1 MARCLVSI
9 LVWLSLATWFTAVV
23 SAGVSAMGIFATLP
37 GLEPILPTYSMLS
50 PEAQGR
56 IAAGLVT
63 EPIFTATDLVQ
74 CAASIALVAG
84 VILHWLLS
92 RRVHRRIARW
102 TWTLAIAV
110 ATCTLWGRVL
120 FLMPEMNQQL
130 HDYRQAA
137 SSGNMDVA
145 DTARLA
151 FESMHP
157 TASMLM
163 EATAACLLLALLV
176 GAAAAGL
183 ESIKGGE
190 PS

>member
-1 MARCLVSI
+1 MARCLASI
-9 LVWLSLATWFTAVV
+9 LVWLSLAIWFAAVV

-37 GLEPILPTYSMLS
+37 GLEPVLPAYSMLS

-74 CAASIALVAG
+74 CLSSIALVAG
-84 VILHWLLS
+84 VLLHWLLS

-110 ATCTLWGRVL
+110 ATGTLWGRVL
-120 FLMPEMNQQL
+120 FLMPGMNQQL

-145 DTARLA
+145 NSARHA

-163 EATAACLLLALLV
+163 ETTAACLLLAILV
-176 GAAAAGL
+176 GGAAAGL
-183 ESIKGGE
+183 ESIKGNT
-190 PS
+190 SS

>member
-1 MARCLVSI
+1 
-9 LVWLSLATWFTAVV
+9 
-23 SAGVSAMGIFATLP
+23 MGIFATLP
-37 GLEPILPTYSMLS
+37 GLEPILPAYSMLS
-50 PEAQGR
+50 PESQGR

-74 CAASIALVAG
+74 CASSIALVAG

-110 ATCTLWGRVL
+110 AAGTLWGRVL
-120 FLMPEMNQQL
+120 FLMPVMNHHL
-130 HDYRQAA
+130 HKYRQAA
-137 SSGNMDVA
+137 ASELHEAA
-145 DTARLA
+145 DMARLA

-163 EATAACLLLALLV
+163 EATTVCLLLALLV

-183 ESIKGGE
+183 ESVKGSE